1 VWIPPVPLFS
11 GLLFQLGSWVLVVL
25 YGFAPSVGLALAWV
39 HAVALGW
46 LTLVALAV
54 LLMSCRE

>member
-1 VWIPPVPLFS
+1 M
-11 GLLFQLGSWVLVVL
+11 LVAA
-25 YGFAPSVGLALAWV
+25 YGFAPSAGLAFAWV

-54 LLMSCRE
+54 LVHVVPGMTELH